1 MGSAPATLQ
10 PALGLCPLGES
21 GPIWPSPQPSFHFP
35 GAAAL
40 CSGVAAVFGGCDL
53 AVAGSQQAGLGCS
66 GLMEP

>member
-35 GAAAL
+35 GAAA
-40 CSGVAAVFGGCDL
+40 VFGGCDL